1 MLREHGG
8 GGGGL
13 SITKN
18 FLRKTNN
25 EQFKLKYQIQLRE
38 QTLV

>member
-8 GGGGL
+8 GGGL
-13 SITKN
+13 SITKKI
-18 FLRKTNN
+18 LRKTNN